1 METDE
6 PSKSFER
13 WRTGWR
19 DLYVHHEFRESAV
32 IFCLSTLFLSYFLV
46 FFLFSLSLFLSFFIF
61 AFYGHVNVCKFCQR
75 FHLDRGQGQ
84 SFMEHKKFPSS
95 CNVFVRPV
103 TWRIHYIDLAF
114 LQSTYV
120 FLLRSMY
127 NCYRLFGE
135 RTFALVRSLFN
146 LISISSFRKWRKK
159 FLSALML

>member
-1 METDE
+1 MTLLNRLKGGEQDDVIYTCIMNSVNPLSSSVFP
-6 PSKSFER
+6 PSF
-13 WRTGWR
+13 
-19 DLYVHHEFRESAV
+19 FRVS
-32 IFCLSTLFLSYFLV
+32 
-46 FFLFSLSLFLSFFIF
+46 LFSSSSFFIFVFFIF
-61 AFYGHVNVCKFCQR
+61 AFYSHVKVCGFCQR

-114 LQSTYV
+114 LQSTNV

-135 RTFALVRSLFN
+135 RTFAPVRSLFN

-159 FLSALML
+159 FLSSLML

>member
-1 METDE
+1 MTLLNRLKGGEQDDVIYTFTMNSVNPLSSSVFP
-6 PSKSFER
+6 PSFSR
-13 WRTGWR
+13 
-19 DLYVHHEFRESAV
+19 VS
-32 IFCLSTLFLSYFLV
+32 
-46 FFLFSLSLFLSFFIF
+46 LFSSSSFFIF
-61 AFYGHVNVCKFCQR
+61 VFFYFAFYSHAKVCGFCQR

-114 LQSTYV
+114 LQSTNV

-135 RTFALVRSLFN
+135 RTFAPVRSLFN

-159 FLSALML
+159 FLSSLML